1 MEKIATPQ
9 MGNQKNLL
17 EAMNCR
23 NIDPC
28 YGINP
33 QKCGIHLPSH
43 QPQKG

>member
-17 EAMNCR
+17 ETMDCR
-23 NIDPC
+23 NIDQC
-28 YGINP
+28 HGM
-33 QKCGIHLPSH
+33 CGIHLPSH